1 MALDKSTSPDVS
13 GIKVSV
19 AAVVNGVVSS
29 TVKKIG
35 HLDSFGTL
43 IEKSR
48 NVTKHTPLN
57 DTDYE
62 EIVSF
67 GPLTHAAYSMSVLY
81 DPEGQEGINLIE
93 TSIDNSTSVQIII
106 ELNNA
111 STAGGSGTE
120 IKQISKVG
128 NFKVTGEKDGK
139 FKAEFSAEKIGSPVI
154 TAAS

>member
-13 GIKVSV
+13 GIKVLV
-19 AAVVNGVVSS
+19 AAVVNGVVST

-35 HLDSFGTL
+35 HLDSFGSL

-48 NVTKHTPLN
+48 NVSKHTPLN

-67 GPLTHAAYSMSVLY
+67 GSLTQAAYSMSVLY
-81 DPEGQEGINLIE
+81 DPEGQEGINLLE
-93 TSIDNSTSVQIII
+93 TAIDNSTSVQITI
-106 ELNNA
+106 EINNP
-111 STAGGSGTE
+111 STVGGHGTKIE
-120 IKQISKVG
+120 QISKVAT
-128 NFKVTGEKDGK
+128 FKVTGEKDGK